1 MLNYIW
7 FGLLAL
13 GIIFGIFSGR
23 VEEIT
28 EAVLQSGGRAVEL
41 CLGLLGIMCL
51 WTGLMRIAE
60 KSGIVKG
67 IAALISRGLRAL
79 FPELPKGHQAF
90 TSIVMNLSAN
100 FLGLGNAATPL
111 GLKAMKE
118 MEALNP
124 KKGTATN
131 SMCMFLVMNT
141 AAIQLIPT
149 TVIAVR
155 AAAGSQAPADIVGA
169 VWVTS
174 LCSFSAAVISA
185 KLFAIT
191 RRRKTKTA
199 GNHRIELRRIGS
211 EAINTGFRS
220 KPIMKRSNMSG
231 LKRG

>member
-28 EAVLQSGGRAVEL
+28 EAVLQSGQRAVEL

-51 WTGLMRIAE
+51 WTGIMRIAE

-67 IAALISRGLRAL
+67 IAAVMSRALRAL
-79 FPELPKGHQAF
+79 FPELPKGHKAL

-118 MEALNP
+118 MEELNP
-124 KKGTATN
+124 NKGIATN
-131 SMCMFLVMNT
+131 SMCMFIVMNT

-169 VWVTS
+169 VWITS
-174 LCSFSAAVISA
+174 LCSFSVAVISA
-185 KLFAIT
+185 KLFAIAQ
-191 RRRKTKTA
+191 RRKTKTA
-199 GNHRIELRRIGS
+199 GKHKL
-211 EAINTGFRS
+211 NTGSRNKS
-220 KPIMKRSNMSG
+220 ILKEPNMSG